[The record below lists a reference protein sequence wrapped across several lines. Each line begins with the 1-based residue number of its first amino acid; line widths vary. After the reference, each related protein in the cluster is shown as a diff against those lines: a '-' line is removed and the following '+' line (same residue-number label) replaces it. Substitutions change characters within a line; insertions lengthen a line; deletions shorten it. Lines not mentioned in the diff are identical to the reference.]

1 MPYGYGYGY
10 GRKGKKPPASEP
22 PEPGEPPTM
31 NFSVATNSQLLATL
45 EEF

>member
-1 MPYGYGYGY
+1 MS
-10 GRKGKKPPASEP
+10 KGELMAAIANAAEEGA